1 MTKIAAEVEIEA
13 SIEHVFSVV
22 TDAARL
28 GDWIEVH
35 EDVDEAPELPLEE
48 GDAFE
53 QQVEVKGA
61 RVPIT
66 WTATTVEEP
75 RLVEWI
81 GEGPA
86 GSTARARVELEP
98 RGDAR
103 TCLRYACEY
112 DPPGGVVG
120 AVANKVAGERA
131 ATAQAEASFERL
143 RALLAPQ

>member
-1 MTKIAAEVEIEA
+1 MTRIAAEVEIDA
-13 SIEHVFSVV
+13 PIEHVFAVV

-35 EDVDEAPELPLEE
+35 EEVDEAPELPLRE

-66 WTATTVEEP
+66 WTATEVDEP

-81 GEGPA
+81 GEGPGGA
-86 GSTARARVELEP
+86 TARARVDLRPAGE
-98 RGDAR
+98 GR
-103 TCLRYACEY
+103 THLAYACEY

-120 AVANKVAGERA
+120 AVANKVAGERV